1 MKGTRRKITAEF
13 KSKVV
18 LEALKENLTL
28 AELSAKHG
36 VAGTQI
42 SSWKTEFIK
51 NASSVFGAIKV
62 VNEEETEKERLYAKI
77 GQLQLEND
85 FLKKTL
91 L

>member
-1 MKGTRRKITAEF
+1 MKGIRRKITAEF

-18 LEALKENLTL
+18 LEALKENHTL

-42 SSWKTEFIK
+42 STWKNEFIK
-51 NASSVFGAIKV
+51 NASSVFGAVKV
-62 VNEEETEKERLYAKI
+62 VNEEEAEKQRLYTKI
-77 GQLQLEND
+77 GQLQIEID

-91 L
+91 I